1 MTIALLFLVG
11 ALSTSQ
17 APAAAPPGS
26 EAHEAA
32 LAAAVAKR
40 PTAFVPYRDLAR
52 IYAKTGRRDDAERI
66 LRQALA
72 VHRDSGAVFA
82 ALVSLHSEP
91 RDPHKQL
98 AVAEEWTK
106 AEPTKLEPLI
116 VAARAHSELASAATD
131 PVDRADHMERAKRAS
146 EEAGAIMTATKGA
159 APQGTIVQ
167 GAQMRSSTARAAFPN
182 AIRVGGAV
190 RLPRKIKDVKPEMPP
205 AAIEARV
212 QGVVIMEI
220 VIDESG
226 AVADAKILRS
236 IPLLDAA
243 ALEAVKQWQ
252 FEPTE
257 LEGRRVPVIIT
268 VTVQF
273 TTAPGSR

>member
-1 MTIALLFLVG
+1 
-11 ALSTSQ
+11 
-17 APAAAPPGS
+17 
-26 EAHEAA
+26 
-32 LAAAVAKR
+32 
-40 PTAFVPYRDLAR
+40 
-52 IYAKTGRRDDAERI
+52 
-66 LRQALA
+66 
-72 VHRDSGAVFA
+72 
-82 ALVSLHSEP
+82 
-91 RDPHKQL
+91 
-98 AVAEEWTK
+98 
-106 AEPTKLEPLI
+106 
-116 VAARAHSELASAATD
+116 
-131 PVDRADHMERAKRAS
+131 
-146 EEAGAIMTATKGA
+146 
-159 APQGTIVQ
+159 
-167 GAQMRSSTARAAFPN
+167 MRSSTARAAFPN

-257 LEGRRVPVIIT
+257 LEGRRVPVIVT

-273 TTAPGSR
+273 TTAPGAR